1 MSYLGLS
8 QVRRCTGR
16 GYLDSLCMD
25 WAKVATNCC
34 CTTRSC
40 PTCWC
45 PDDKLASTQTRYK
58 YRRVADVLSKL
69 ESAQDELLD
78 TDGCVKPGCVGD
90 VKDAEKR
97 IRHKLLPRNAWM
109 LVPYFELFMSCPKD
123 ELHQWYLRISL
134 SCFGISQY

>member
-1 MSYLGLS
+1 
-8 QVRRCTGR
+8 
-16 GYLDSLCMD
+16 MD
-25 WAKVATNCC
+25 GAEVATNCC

-58 YRRVADVLSKL
+58 YRRAADVLSKL

-78 TDGCVKPGCVGD
+78 THDSVKPGCVGD

-134 SCFGISQY
+134 LCFGISQY